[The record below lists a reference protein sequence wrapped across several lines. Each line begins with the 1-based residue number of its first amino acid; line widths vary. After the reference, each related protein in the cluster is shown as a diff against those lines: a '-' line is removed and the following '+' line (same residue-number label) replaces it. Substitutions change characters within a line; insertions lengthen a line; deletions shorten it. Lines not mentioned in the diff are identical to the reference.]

1 MELTLLI
8 FYFLI
13 VIGIGIF
20 SYNKASTNQSFF
32 LANRDTGVFQLT
44 GSLLATILGSSA
56 ILGTVTFAY
65 NNGWSG
71 VWFMLCAAL
80 GLTLLYPLIKY
91 FENFRGY
98 NLPELLGSFYGK
110 EVKNLS
116 SIIIPIAWIGI
127 VAAQIIGA
135 AQIITVLTDINYINA
150 VVLSGVVF
158 IIYTIL
164 GGQLSIIKTD
174 LLQLIVLLISI
185 LLVYASTLSGPRN
198 HEALG
203 VISEKFTSFDL
214 IIMILT
220 YSSTYLVGPD
230 IYSRIFCA
238 KNRSVAKKSIILSVV
253 ILIPLA
259 FILGSL
265 GVYAANLYP
274 NLDVAKVSPLLYMAK
289 SSLPKSVSLILY
301 FGLLSAVISSADTN
315 LMTASSIF
323 TQIFTKNLNHK
334 SAIRITRIFILIFG
348 IFSMIVAIKLKYIL
362 TSLLLALSVFSGA
375 FIIPTLAGILGYRG
389 KKIYTLSAIIL
400 GGGISFIGKVY
411 GGEYSNIILVIS
423 FVINGLVLSLPYFRK
438 KL

>member
-65 NNGWSG
+65 SNGWSG

-185 LLVYASTLSGPRN
+185 LLVYASTLSGPKN
-198 HEALG
+198 YEALG

>member
-65 NNGWSG
+65 SNGWSG

-185 LLVYASTLSGPRN
+185 LLVYASTLSGPKN
-198 HEALG
+198 YEALG
-203 VISEKFTSFDL
+203 MISEKFTSFDL

>member
-1 MELTLLI
+1 M
-8 FYFLI
+8 
-13 VIGIGIF
+13 
-20 SYNKASTNQSFF
+20 
-32 LANRDTGVFQLT
+32 
-44 GSLLATILGSSA
+44 
-56 ILGTVTFAY
+56 
-65 NNGWSG
+65 
-71 VWFMLCAAL
+71 
-80 GLTLLYPLIKY
+80 
-91 FENFRGY
+91 
-98 NLPELLGSFYGK
+98 LGSFYGK